1 VSGIRREPLRIP
13 APWRA
18 ADLPDPGAWRH
29 ALSAAGD
36 AFVQQGIPRKQ
47 GVVSDAD
54 ALAPSSS

>member
-18 ADLPDPGAWRH
+18 ADLPDPGAWQR
-29 ALSAAGD
+29 
-36 AFVQQGIPRKQ
+36 IPRKQ